1 MSDSQQYEV
10 MTREQYRR
18 WAIEQPRG
26 RFERVDGRVVIMAA
40 ETGRHLRLKL
50 AVLLALR
57 DAIAKAGVRCQ
68 AIPDGVTVE
77 TGESDY
83 EPDAV
88 VNCGEPMADDAV
100 AAPNP
105 IVVVE
110 VLSRSTQSVDT
121 GAKLVGYF
129 QVPSI
134 EHYLVVHSN
143 KQLIVH
149 HQRQPD
155 GTGLNTRLVAAGVI
169 TLDPPGISFDIVA
182 VYRDQSE

>member
-1 MSDSQQYEV
+1 MSDSQRHEV

-18 WAIEQPRG
+18 WALEQPRG
-26 RFERVDGRVVIMAA
+26 RFERVDGRVVVMAA
-40 ETGRHLRLKL
+40 EPGLPLRLRLKL

-105 IVVVE
+105 VVVVE
-110 VLSRSTQSVDT
+110 VLSRSTQAVDT

-129 QVPSI
+129 QVPGI
-134 EHYLVVHSN
+134 EHYMVVHTS

-149 HQRQPD
+149 HQRRPD
-155 GTGLNTRLVAAGVI
+155 GTGFDTRLVAAGAIV
-169 TLDPPGISFDIVA
+169 LDPPGVSVDVAA
-182 VYRDQSE
+182 VYRV